1 MIDSFLFTIM
11 LFSNNFINFKNYTN
25 LYLNTSE
32 LKKQTDFTFVT
43 KILLQGWFM
52 KKILFSLLIAAV
64 SLFAIDINTATAEE
78 FVKVKGIG
86 EKKAERIVA
95 YRDEHGKFKSVD
107 DLKNVK
113 GIGEKIVEIIKNE
126 S

>member
-95 YRDEHGKFKSVD
+95 YRNEHGKFKSVD
-107 DLKNVK
+107 ELKNVK
-113 GIGEKIVEIIKNE
+113 GIGEKIVEIIENE